1 MDDYPVCLA
10 NRTYPSIVQ
19 LVNVEKSYLSPV
31 LEPALIQ
38 QYAAQPH
45 SKRSCSQDLGLTP
58 TTYTRVMPVKTGNQ
72 A

>member
-31 LEPALIQ
+31 LEPALI
-38 QYAAQPH
+38 
-45 SKRSCSQDLGLTP
+45 
-58 TTYTRVMPVKTGNQ
+58 
-72 A
+72 